1 MQKKLGFEER
11 SVIEVEEEKEG
22 WLRFR
27 PQSADK
33 SQCWVKQRSS
43 NGIWELAP
51 AQSSASLQA
60 EFFVES
66 SLELLMFAL

>member
-1 MQKKLGFEER
+1 M
-11 SVIEVEEEKEG
+11 IEVEEEKEG

-51 AQSSASLQA
+51 AQSSA
-60 EFFVES
+60 
-66 SLELLMFAL
+66 